1 MAQIS
6 SPGIGSGLDVKG
18 IVSKLVAAE
27 GQPAQLRFS
36 QQEAQLQAKISALGS
51 FKGAL
56 SDLQSSLGS
65 LLKLS
70 DFQQRTATS
79 SNTDVLN
86 ISADSTAAAGNYTI
100 SVENLAQAQKLAS
113 SAYADTTTSITGG
126 VGGTLTFRFGT
137 YDNTGNT
144 FTVNADKPT
153 QSVTINAADSSLSGI
168 RDAINNADIGVT
180 ANIINDGTGYRL
192 SIVSKDSGAAN
203 SVELSVSDGD
213 GNNTDNA
220 GLSQLAYD
228 PTATAGSGKNLS
240 ETVAAQDAKL
250 IIDGLTVTS
259 ATNKVSSAIQGV
271 TLDLVSASPG
281 TNLTA
286 SVSRNIGSIKTAI
299 NNFVSGYNKYIGT
312 VNSLASYNSDT
323 KQAGPLLGDA
333 TLRTVTSQVSRLLTS
348 AVPGLSNGTYQSLA
362 DLGISTQNDGTL
374 VLDSSKL
381 DDALSTNPD
390 AVAKV
395 FSSSVQ
401 ASDSLISATDLGANT
416 QIGNYAVNVT
426 QLATQG
432 YYTGAT
438 TSSFPLTVDSNN
450 DAFTIKVDGVTSG
463 LISLSQKT
471 YSTGADLASELQ
483 GRINGDATLAAAG
496 VSVKV
501 SYQTDHFVITSNRYG
516 SASTVE
522 FTSVD
527 PNTPTTLGFTAKA
540 GTAGLDV
547 AGTIGGYPANGSG
560 QTLTGTAAVDGVKLD
575 ITGGATGD
583 RGTVSVSRG
592 IADQLNALLDSVL
605 SSSGAIDASTNGL
618 NSTIADIG
626 KQRDALATRLKAL
639 EDRYYAQFTA
649 LDTLMSNLNATSS
662 FLTQQLGSLPTTKSG

>member
-65 LLKLS
+65 LLKLA

-79 SNTDVLN
+79 SNTDILN
-86 ISADSTAAAGNYTI
+86 ISADSTASAGNYTI

-113 SAYADTTTSITGG
+113 GAYADTTTSITGG

-137 YDNTGNT
+137 YDSTGNT

-286 SVSRNIGSIKTAI
+286 SVSRDTNSVKTAVNSFI
-299 NNFVSGYNKYIGT
+299 SSYNKYIGT
-312 VNSLASYNSDT
+312 VNSLASYDT
-323 KQAGPLLGDA
+323 ETKKAGPLLGDA

-374 VLDSSKL
+374 VLDSNKF
-381 DDALSTNPD
+381 DAALSANPD

-416 QIGNYAVNVT
+416 QIGTYAVNIS

-438 TSSFPLTVDSNN
+438 TSGFPLTVDSNN

-471 YSTGADLASELQ
+471 YSTGADLASEIQ

-547 AGTIGGYPANGSG
+547 AGTIGGYPATGSG

-583 RGTVSVSRG
+583 RGTLAVSRG
-592 IADQLNALLDSVL
+592 IADQLNTLLDNVL
-605 SSSGAIDASTNGL
+605 SSDGAITASTNGL